1 MTLQVDLQK
10 RKGDSMR
17 EVPTVRWDGCYD
29 DSWRDLI
36 VPEAF
41 AH

>member
-1 MTLQVDLQK
+1 MESLQR
-10 RKGDSMR
+10 RKENSMR

-29 DSWRDLI
+29 QSWRDLI
-36 VPEAF
+36 VPQAF

>member
-1 MTLQVDLQK
+1 MNDSH
-10 RKGDSMR
+10 RKEDSMR

-29 DSWRDLI
+29 SSWRDLI
-36 VPEAF
+36 VPQAF